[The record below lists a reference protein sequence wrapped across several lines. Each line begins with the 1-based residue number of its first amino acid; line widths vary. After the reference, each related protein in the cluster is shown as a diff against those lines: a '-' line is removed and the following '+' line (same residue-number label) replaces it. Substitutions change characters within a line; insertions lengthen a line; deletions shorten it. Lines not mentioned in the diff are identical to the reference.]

1 MMHYL
6 RIGKKPALL
15 LRPLK
20 AILKIEVDRLSL
32 QKLEYEMDHA
42 DLPDDYVFKDRI
54 LWSPCL
60 TLRTYSTR
68 SSH

>member
-1 MMHYL
+1 MMHCL
-6 RIGKKPALL
+6 RIGKNPAFVI
-15 LRPLK
+15 RPLK
-20 AILKIEVDRLSL
+20 YMLKRVVDILSP

-60 TLRTYSTR
+60 TLRTYSTQ
-68 SSH
+68 SSY